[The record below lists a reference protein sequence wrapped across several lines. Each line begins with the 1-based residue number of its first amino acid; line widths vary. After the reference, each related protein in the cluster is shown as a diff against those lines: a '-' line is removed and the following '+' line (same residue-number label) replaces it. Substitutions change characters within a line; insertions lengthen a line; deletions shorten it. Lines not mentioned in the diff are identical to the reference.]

1 MQTSISPRTIR
12 WPRALPKGGTI
23 GICSPAGPSKPGTI
37 QLAATALAERGYNIV
52 ISPNAEAIHG
62 DFPYLAGD
70 IDARVSDLNSL
81 LSDPKVDAIV
91 AARGG
96 YGSAQLLPHLDYT
109 SILRDPKPLVGYSDI
124 TSLNLGILAQTGIVS
139 FSGIM
144 CTAGDGFGQASLD
157 AFSEQSFFDAIGDV
171 TATGGNGTLKTPAGT
186 ELVAIAG
193 RPNPRAISGRLIP
206 VCMSLLVEALG
217 TPFIPDLNGAILVL
231 EDIGEDVYSIDRMFN
246 HLKLAG
252 ILERVSAVVL
262 GSFNTDDDA
271 KNAEL
276 IEKVPRVADMLVP
289 KHVPIYTRYPYGH
302 IPRRLTLP
310 VGPMATIDT
319 QTGEVMFTQ

>member
-1 MQTSISPRTIR
+1 MQTIQPRNIR

-23 GICSPAGPSKPGTI
+23 GICSPAGPSKPGSLTI
-37 QLAATALAERGYNIV
+37 AADALHARGYEVV
-52 ISPNAEAIHG
+52 ITPNAEAKHG

-70 IDARVSDLNSL
+70 IDARVSDLNNL
-81 LSDPKVDAIV
+81 LQNPDIDAIV

-96 YGSAQLLPHLDYT
+96 YGSAQLLPYIDYT

-144 CTAGDGFGQASLD
+144 CSAGDGFGQASLD
-157 AFSEQSFFDAIGDV
+157 AFSAQSFFDAIGAL
-171 TATGGNGTLKTPAGT
+171 TGNGGVGSLLTPDGT
-186 ELVAIAG
+186 ELSSFG
-193 RPNPRAISGRLIP
+193 SRPNPTTITGRLIP
-206 VCMSLLVEALG
+206 VCMSLLVEAIG
-217 TPFIPDLNGAILVL
+217 TPYFPDVTGAILLL

-252 ILERVSAVVL
+252 CLDRVSAVVL

-276 IEKVPRVADMLVP
+276 IEKVPLVADMLIP
-289 KHVPIYTRYPYGH
+289 KHVPIYTGYPYGH

-310 VGPMATIDT
+310 VGPLATMDT
-319 QTGEVMFTQ
+319 ATGAVTFKQ

>member
-1 MQTSISPRTIR
+1 MQTIQPRNIR

-23 GICSPAGPSKPGTI
+23 GICSPAGPSKAGSI
-37 QLAATALAERGYNIV
+37 SIAADALRERGYEVV
-52 ISPNAEAIHG
+52 IAPNAEATHC

-70 IDARVSDLNSL
+70 IDARVSDINAL
-81 LSDPKVDAIV
+81 LCDPNVDAIV

-96 YGSAQLLPHLDYT
+96 YGSAQLLPYLDYT

-157 AFSEQSFFDAIGDV
+157 AFSAQSFFDAIGEV
-171 TATGGNGTLKTPAGT
+171 TAAGGHGTLKTPDGT
-186 ELVAIAG
+186 ELVGIAG
-193 RPNPRAISGRLIP
+193 RPNPESISGRLIP

-217 TPFIPDLNGAILVL
+217 TPFIPDLIGAILVL

-252 ILERVSAVVL
+252 ILDRVSAVVL
-262 GSFNTDDDA
+262 GSFNTDDDS

-276 IEKVPRVADMLVP
+276 IEKVPLLADMLVP
-289 KHVPIYTRYPYGH
+289 QHVPIYTGYPYGH

-319 QTGEVMFTQ
+319 RTGQVMFTQ

>member
-1 MQTSISPRTIR
+1 MQTIQPRNIR

-23 GICSPAGPSKPGTI
+23 GICSPAGPSKPGSLTI
-37 QLAATALAERGYNIV
+37 AADALRKRGYNVV
-52 ISPNAEAIHG
+52 ISPNAEVSHG

-70 IDARVSDLNSL
+70 IDARVSDLNGL
-81 LSDPKVDAIV
+81 LQDPNVDAII

-96 YGSAQLLPHLDYT
+96 YGSAQLLPYLDYT

-144 CTAGDGFGQASLD
+144 CSAGDGFGQASLD
-157 AFSEQSFFDAIGDV
+157 TFSAQSFFDAIGSLTAAGGVGSLV
-171 TATGGNGTLKTPAGT
+171 TPEATQLTAVG
-186 ELVAIAG
+186 G
-193 RPNPRAISGRLIP
+193 RPNPETINGRLIP
-206 VCMSLLVEALG
+206 VCMSLLVEAIG
-217 TPFIPDLNGAILVL
+217 TPYFPDLSGAILLL

-252 ILERVSAVVL
+252 VLERVNAVVL
-262 GSFNTDDDA
+262 GSFNTDDDV

-276 IEKVPRVADMLVP
+276 IEKVPLVADMLIP
-289 KHVPIYTRYPYGH
+289 KHVPIYTGYPYGH

-310 VGPMATIDT
+310 VGPLGTMDTATGAVT
-319 QTGEVMFTQ
+319 FKQ

>member
-1 MQTSISPRTIR
+1 MQTIQPRNIR

-23 GICSPAGPSKPGTI
+23 GICSPAGPSKPGSLTI
-37 QLAATALAERGYNIV
+37 AADALRERGYEVV
-52 ISPNAEAIHG
+52 ITPNAEAIHG
-62 DFPYLAGD
+62 DFSYLAGD
-70 IDARVSDLNSL
+70 IDARVSDINSL
-81 LSDPKVDAIV
+81 LQNPNIDAIV

-96 YGSAQLLPHLDYT
+96 YGSAQLLPYLDYT

-124 TSLNLGILAQTGIVS
+124 TSLNLGILAQTGIVG

-144 CTAGDGFGQASLD
+144 CSAGDGFGQASLD
-157 AFSEQSFFDAIGDV
+157 AFSAQSFFDAIG
-171 TATGGNGTLKTPAGT
+171 TLTGNGGVGSLLTPDGT
-186 ELVAIAG
+186 ELSSFG
-193 RPNPRAISGRLIP
+193 SRPNPTTITGKLIP
-206 VCMSLLVEALG
+206 VCMSLLVEAFG
-217 TPFIPDLNGAILVL
+217 TPFFPDVTGAILLL

-252 ILERVSAVVL
+252 ILDRVSAVVL

-289 KHVPIYTRYPYGH
+289 KHVPIYTGYPYGH

-319 QTGEVMFTQ
+319 RTGQLLFTQ

>member
-1 MQTSISPRTIR
+1 MQTIQPRNIR
-12 WPRALPKGGTI
+12 WPRALPERGTI
-23 GICSPAGPSKPGTI
+23 GICSPAGPSKLGSI
-37 QLAATALAERGYNIV
+37 AIAADALRSCGYEVV
-52 ISPNAEAIHG
+52 IAPNAEATHG

-70 IDARVSDLNSL
+70 IDARVSDLNTL
-81 LSDPKVDAIV
+81 LSDPSVDAIV

-96 YGSAQLLPHLDYT
+96 YGSAQLLPYLDYT

-139 FSGIM
+139 YSGIM

-157 AFSEQSFFDAIGDV
+157 AFSAQSFFDAIGPL
-171 TATGGNGTLKTPAGT
+171 TASGGVGNLMTPAT
-186 ELVAIAG
+186 THLVAVDG
-193 RPNPRAISGRLIP
+193 RPNPETLCGKLIP

-217 TPFIPDLNGAILVL
+217 TPFVPDLNGAILVL

-252 ILERVSAVVL
+252 ILDRVSAVVL
-262 GSFNTDDDA
+262 GSFNTDDDV

-289 KHVPIYTRYPYGH
+289 KHVPIYTGYPYGH
-302 IPRRLTLP
+302 IPCRLTLP
-310 VGPMATIDT
+310 VGPVATIDT
-319 QTGEVMFTQ
+319 CTGQLSFTQ

>member
-1 MQTSISPRTIR
+1 MQTIQPRTIR

-23 GICSPAGPSKPGTI
+23 GICSPAGPSKPGSI
-37 QLAATALAERGYNIV
+37 GVAADALRERGYEV
-52 ISPNAEAIHG
+52 VVAPNAEAIHE
-62 DFPYLAGD
+62 DFSYLAGD
-70 IDARVSDLNSL
+70 IDARVSDLNGL
-81 LSDPKVDAIV
+81 LQDPNIDAIV

-96 YGSAQLLPHLDYT
+96 YGSAQLLPYLDYT

-157 AFSEQSFFDAIGDV
+157 AFSAQSFFDAIGSLAD
-171 TATGGNGTLKTPAGT
+171 TGGVGILPTPDDTQLSGVGA
-186 ELVAIAG
+186 
-193 RPNPRAISGRLIP
+193 RPNPATITGRLIP
-206 VCMSLLVEALG
+206 VCMSLLVEAIG
-217 TPFIPDLNGAILVL
+217 TPYIPDLTGAILVL

-252 ILERVSAVVL
+252 FLDRVNAVVL
-262 GSFNTDDDA
+262 GSFNTDDDS

-276 IEKVPRVADMLVP
+276 SEKVPLVADMLVA
-289 KHVPIYTRYPYGH
+289 KHIPIYTRYPYGH

-310 VGPMATIDT
+310 VGPLATMNT
-319 QTGEVMFTQ
+319 VTGVVTFTQ